1 MGAVVEI
8 WLKSLIDIFGTGR
21 GIYNIYNI
29 CNIFNIYDMERIST
43 FRYNVLSI
51 FYTELP
57 TEQLEFVCALNESKN
72 NIWHGNKAC
81 SIY

>member
-1 MGAVVEI
+1 MEI

-29 CNIFNIYDMERIST
+29 CNIFNIYDIYNIHIYDMVRIST

-57 TEQLEFVCALNESKN
+57 TEQLEFV
-72 NIWHGNKAC
+72 
-81 SIY
+81 